1 MICSDFCVF
10 LNKFRH
16 CEVTMRPPERI
27 TECPHSAIK
36 RSVSAAI
43 GGSSSGGMPRGKKTD

>member
-1 MICSDFCVF
+1 
-10 LNKFRH
+10 
-16 CEVTMRPPERI
+16 MRPPERI

>member
-10 LNKFRH
+10 LNKFGY
-16 CEVTMRPPERI
+16 CEMTMCPPERI

-36 RSVSAAI
+36 RSVSAAT
-43 GGSSSGGMPRGKKTD
+43 GSGSTGGMPDAEA